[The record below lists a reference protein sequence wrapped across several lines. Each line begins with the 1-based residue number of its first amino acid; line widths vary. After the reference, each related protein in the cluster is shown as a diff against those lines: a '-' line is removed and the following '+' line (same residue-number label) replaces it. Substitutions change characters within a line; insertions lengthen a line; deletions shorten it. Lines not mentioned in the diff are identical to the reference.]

1 MTLITV
7 LANKNEVCDFT
18 AVKVRKFSYNVSK
31 LKAYDKS
38 L

>member
-7 LANKNEVCDFT
+7 LANKNEVYDFT
-18 AVKVRKFSYNVSK
+18 AVKVRKFSYNLSI
-31 LKAYDKS
+31 LKAYDKF